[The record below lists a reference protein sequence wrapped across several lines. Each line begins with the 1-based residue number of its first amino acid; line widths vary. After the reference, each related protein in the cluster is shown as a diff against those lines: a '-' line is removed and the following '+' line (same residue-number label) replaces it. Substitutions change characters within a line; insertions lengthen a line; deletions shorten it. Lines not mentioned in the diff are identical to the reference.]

1 MLSGQGQ
8 LAARRLR
15 AVLLGA
21 SRRNA
26 SVLAAPAPPGAASP
40 ACGSRGISASLLA
53 GSGRR
58 ELPEVPQAIEAL
70 GWHTANRIEEAKCLH
85 PAFYTDEAYAVA
97 ERERIFGTQWFA
109 AAHVQELS
117 SPGDVKLVEFGDTS
131 IVLTCDKKNQ
141 IHAFYNTCRHRGA
154 RVCASSQKKCKQ
166 LVCPYHWWAYR
177 LDGTLKATPP
187 AHTPKERK
195 ENLGLLPLPGVEV
208 FAGMVFLNQSP
219 SPPSLLDTL
228 GDLPGKL
235 SRYDLDDTE
244 LYKAIDYGI
253 GGNWKLIAENFVDF
267 YHIDAV
273 HPALSKFSRVE
284 DHISYQGRGQY
295 VGFCTTP
302 LTDCGGPG
310 DSHMFNMFPRLAKME
325 TSAALF
331 FQIFPNVSVTIYP
344 HSVYTLMCFPGAK
357 VGETKEQ
364 LTLLMAPGA
373 RKQDDAP
380 DQYAQKCEDLFNFVA
395 RINEEDIDAIQNLQ
409 RGLSNARGAGVPGE
423 FLPKYDW
430 PVHRFQNMVL
440 RGLEGSPLDES
451 YMPRYD
457 TSFESRLLSSTAA

>member
-1 MLSGQGQ
+1 SLFGPSRPGTSTRGRVARARSRFATARQASAAAELRGALAGGGSMLSGQGQ

-131 IVLTCDKKNQ
+131 IVLTCDKKNH

-154 RVCASSQKKCKQ
+154 RVCTSSQKKCKQ

-195 ENLGLLPLPGVEV
+195 ESLGLLPVPGVGV
-208 FAGMVFLNQSP
+208 FAGVVFLNQMP
-219 SPPSLLDTL
+219 NPPPLLDML
-228 GDLPGKL
+228 GDLPDKL
-235 SRYDLDDTE
+235 SNYDLGDMDIHR
-244 LYKAIDYGI
+244 AIDYDI
-253 GGNWKLIAENFVDF
+253 KGNWKLIAENFVDF

-273 HPALSKFSRVE
+273 HPALAKFSKVE
-284 DHISYQGRGQY
+284 
-295 VGFCTTP
+295 
-302 LTDCGGPG
+302 
-310 DSHMFNMFPRLAKME
+310 
-325 TSAALF
+325 
-331 FQIFPNVSVTIYP
+331 
-344 HSVYTLMCFPGAK
+344 
-357 VGETKEQ
+357 EQ
-364 LTLLMAPGA
+364 LSLLMAPNA
-373 RKQDDAP
+373 KKEEDTP
-380 DQYAQKCEDLFNFVA
+380 DQYTQKCDDLWHFV
-395 RINEEDIDAIQNLQ
+395 RRVNEEDIEAIENLQ
-409 RGLSNARGAGVPGE
+409 RGLVQARQTAVPGE

-440 RGLEGSPLDES
+440 SGLHGDQLNERN
-451 YMPRYD
+451 MPEY
-457 TSFESRLLSSTAA
+457 SSTFARQMQSSAA

>member
-131 IVLTCDKKNQ
+131 IVLTCDKKNH

-154 RVCASSQKKCKQ
+154 RVCTSSQKKCKQ

-195 ENLGLLPLPGVEV
+195 ESLGLLPVPGVGV
-208 FAGMVFLNQSP
+208 FAGVVFLNQMP
-219 SPPSLLDTL
+219 NPPPLLDML
-228 GDLPGKL
+228 GDLPDKL
-235 SRYDLDDTE
+235 SNYDLGDMDIHR
-244 LYKAIDYGI
+244 AIDYDI
-253 GGNWKLIAENFVDF
+253 KGNWKLIAENFVDF

-273 HPALSKFSRVE
+273 HPALAKFSKVE
-284 DHISYQGRGQY
+284 DHMSYQGKGQY
-295 VGFCTTP
+295 VGFCTAP

-310 DSHMFNMFPRLAKME
+310 DSHVFNHFPRLRKTE
-325 TSAALF
+325 SAAGLF
-331 FQIFPNVSVTIYP
+331 FQVFPNVSLTIYP
-344 HSVYTLMCFPGAK
+344 HSVFSLICLPGST

-364 LTLLMAPGA
+364 LSLLMAPNA
-373 RKQDDAP
+373 KKEEDTP
-380 DQYAQKCEDLFNFVA
+380 DQYTQKCDDLWHFV
-395 RINEEDIDAIQNLQ
+395 RRVNEEDIEAIENLQ
-409 RGLSNARGAGVPGE
+409 RGLVQARQTAVPGE

-440 RGLEGSPLDES
+440 SGLHGDQLNERN
-451 YMPRYD
+451 MPEY
-457 TSFESRLLSSTAA
+457 SSTFARQMQSSAA